1 MIGVL
6 MHKAFFIGLR
16 VSRLLPVA
24 IMGKDPQFGN
34 PLDRGYGV
42 CGQRSVTVQKR
53 AVKIHSHGLDGKTG
67 HELSLRVGTPKYLF
81 RCNESLF
88 AIDDHDFR

>member
-6 MHKAFFIGLR
+6 MHKAFFISLR

-34 PLDRGYGV
+34 PIDRGFGI
-42 CGQRSVTVQKR
+42 CFAATK
-53 AVKIHSHGLDGKTG
+53 AFL
-67 HELSLRVGTPKYLF
+67 LSTTMIFVD
-81 RCNESLF
+81 N
-88 AIDDHDFR
+88 